1 MVLLECGGVIC
12 QLILNGRIKVLYLER
27 HELRASIRCTRTRKR
42 NVRLKFFRSNNSSSL
57 TVIAGADVDV
67 RVLVQRCLGVVVAVG
82 VVVSVDHG
90 RGAGVHRIDGP
101 RLEVGR
107 GDVVSA

>member
-1 MVLLECGGVIC
+1 MIC

-42 NVRLKFFRSNNSSSL
+42 NVRLKILDQINSINSSSL